1 MFFLLIFFEEFL
13 FFESFQMY
21 PDLSLIIFSIYDN

>member
-13 FFESFQMY
+13 FFESFKMY
-21 PDLSLIIFSIYDN
+21 LDLFLIIFSIYGN